1 MTAASETIITTGV
14 ADARHKRYKMTLD
27 IPNSFVKTEIAL
39 DGDKIIMNIRGQLVD
54 TLLETFPGMCD
65 KYVQYEGN
73 QKNLHVQMLKA
84 LKKCLFLRFCTK
96 IFSEIT

>member
-14 ADARHKRYKMTLD
+14 ADAKHKRYKMTLD

-39 DGDKIIMNIRGQLVD
+39 DGDKIIMNVRGQLVG
-54 TLLETFPGMCD
+54 TLLENFLGVCD
-65 KYVQYEGN
+65 KYFQYEGN

-84 LKKCLFLRFCTK
+84 LNKMLVSSILY
-96 IFSEIT
+96 